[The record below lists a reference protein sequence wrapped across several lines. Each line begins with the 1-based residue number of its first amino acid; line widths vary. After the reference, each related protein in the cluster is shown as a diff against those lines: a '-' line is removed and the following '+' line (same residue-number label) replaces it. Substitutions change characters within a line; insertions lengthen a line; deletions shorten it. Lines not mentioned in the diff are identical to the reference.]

1 MIIQQNG
8 FFNFFLLKFKILS
21 FSTLLIRLCVFFLVT
36 FLSVL
41 ICFSSLRASVH
52 PLAYVSCEG
61 GIAIIDIEK
70 NEKLKTIAL
79 PGSMLRGIGIDKE
92 GKTLFVADKSTR
104 SLLILDAN
112 NGRIKKT
119 IRLGQNPEFLRLHPE
134 RKFLFV
140 SYEPDLSESTSPIGA
155 KIAQIDIQKERIDN
169 EFSGGKETEAI
180 EFSQDGS
187 KLLVANEGE
196 NSIGLYD
203 IETRREIRRIDL
215 QKIGT
220 RPRGL
225 KKAPQ
230 EEIYAVTFENSNT
243 LALFDNHFSL
253 LKATTTASGPYGVVF
268 DPSGKKLLVLAFR
281 DRKLQVFD
289 SQNLKLL
296 AEAPVGMRSWHFT
309 FSPDGKKILVASG
322 RSDALY
328 VFDADN
334 YKELAKIEGIKMPWG
349 IITYPLSYGSLDS
362 P

>member
-1 MIIQQNG
+1 M
-8 FFNFFLLKFKILS
+8 KFKILS
-21 FSTLLIRLCVFFLVT
+21 FSTLSIRLWVFFFIP
-36 FLSVL
+36 FLSML
-41 ICFSSLRASVH
+41 ICFSSVRAGVH

-70 NEKLKTIAL
+70 NEKLKTISL

-92 GKTLFVADKSTR
+92 GKTLFVADKSTQ
-104 SLLILDAN
+104 SLLILDAS
-112 NGRIKKT
+112 NGQIKNT
-119 IRLGQNPEFLRLHPE
+119 IRLGQNPEFLRLDPE

-140 SYEPDLSESTSPIGA
+140 SYEPELSESSPIGA
-155 KIAQIDIQKERIDN
+155 KIAQIDIQKEKIDN

-180 EFSQDGS
+180 EFSKDGS

-225 KKAPQ
+225 KRAPQ

-243 LALFDNHFSL
+243 LALFDHNFSL
-253 LKATTTASGPYGVVF
+253 LKATTTASGPYGVAF
-268 DPSGKKLLVLAFR
+268 DPSGKRVLVLAFR

-309 FSPDGKKILVASG
+309 FSPDGRKILVASG
-322 RSDALY
+322 RSDAIH
-328 VFDADN
+328 VFDANN